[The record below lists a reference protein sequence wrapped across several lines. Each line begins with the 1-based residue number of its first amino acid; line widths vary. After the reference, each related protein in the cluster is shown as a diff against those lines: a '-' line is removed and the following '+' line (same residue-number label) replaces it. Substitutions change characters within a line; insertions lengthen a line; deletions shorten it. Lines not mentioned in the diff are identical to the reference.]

1 MKCRSKK
8 KSFFCFTAAFALCF
22 SPSLYAKFNLGQT
35 VQQSAKESFVP
46 WFTGPLLAP
55 STTTVPQGHVNI
67 EPYYYYQI
75 FNGFYTD
82 AWKATPSKNF
92 YAQYVQLFIQAGV
105 SENADLQ
112 ILPQYFWN
120 SYNDQK
126 CSGFGDTLLISGLK
140 IYTEDTN
147 TWYPSVKLA
156 LLLNAPTGRYQK
168 LNPKKLGTDL
178 TGLGVWA
185 PGATLVF
192 GRQINLDSRH
202 VISVRASANYNIGT
216 AVHVKGIN
224 AYGGD
229 ITTKGIVYPGNSLFV
244 DVAFEANITQSW
256 VYAMDITYTHANKT
270 RFTGKSLF
278 PNTKPS
284 SEQFALAPAL
294 EYNFNANIGLI
305 SGVWFSYAG
314 RNTLRFLSG
323 VLALNVYI

>member
-1 MKCRSKK
+1 MKYGSKK
-8 KSFFCFTAAFALCF
+8 RSFLSLTAAFSLCF
-22 SPSLYAKFNLGQT
+22 SPCLFAKFNIGQT
-35 VQQSAKESFVP
+35 VPRSEKESFTP

-55 STTTVPQGHVNI
+55 STTTVPPGHANI

-75 FNGFYTD
+75 FNGFYSDT
-82 AWKATPSKNF
+82 WKATDSKNF

-105 SENADLQ
+105 FENADLQ

-120 SYNDQK
+120 AYDDQK
-126 CSGFGDTLLISGLK
+126 SSGFGDTLLISGLK
-140 IYTEDTN
+140 IYTENAN
-147 TWYPSVKLA
+147 TWYPSVKLS
-156 LLLNAPTGRYQK
+156 LLLNAPTGKYQK

-192 GRQINLDSRH
+192 GRQINLGPKN
-202 VISVRASANYNIGT
+202 VIGIRASANYNIGT

-244 DVAFEANITQSW
+244 DVAFEANITQRW

-270 RFTGKSLF
+270 RFTGQSLL

-294 EYNFNANIGLI
+294 EYNFNENIGLI